1 MENYLQLWRR
11 PLNILQLIRYLILHL
26 ISLVGL
32 IIVLTDGD
40 LTLFSLSYLGKIC
53 GTSILLFTGIYLLVE
68 ESQYLSKLKN
78 WQYTFIITSV
88 SNFAFLPF
96 LIFLSYEEHLS
107 LWFPALLACSFMVLW
122 SISLI
127 AFKWRLISQWFNA
140 KHLKNLVNLWHPFQS
155 KLDFKRIIH
164 FSQEVWGRLLAKIT
178 PKPLDEQFLKSIPST
193 QASINEKITHFLDGK
208 TVLVYGATSAL
219 GQAFLDNIQL
229 YTPKKLLLLDK
240 DLIQLELFIVELGK
254 THPQL
259 EIHSFGIN
267 ALTSTTINSIFN
279 HYNPDFIFD
288 FDRYFCLPS
297 ADEGLASFLKA
308 NILIPYWLAC
318 NAHSSKSSLMISLHP
333 ELIHPEPS
341 FIHAEKILMSNLQR
355 LDSSNLRIIN
365 IKVPLFA
372 DDIALP
378 WYLQKLAISP
388 AKQTLLVDAAPLLN
402 SLLTLAQQLINHP
415 THYGSLWS
423 PLFAK
428 KLLAKKLAPILKLD
442 VTQQLIEIKHL
453 EKTKVPFKNLIATSH
468 PDLAILQDT
477 INLDIDDD
485 TASYFIDL
493 EKLLQKNLEQVEAF
507 LQAA

>member
-1 MENYLQLWRR
+1 MQLWGR

-40 LTLFSLSYLGKIC
+40 LTLFSLNYLGKVC
-53 GTSILLFTGIYLLVE
+53 GTSILLFTSICLFAE

-88 SNFAFLPF
+88 SNLAFLPF
-96 LIFLSYEEHLS
+96 LIFLNHEEHLS
-107 LWFPALLACSFMVLW
+107 FWFPALLTCSFMMLW
-122 SISLI
+122 GISLI
-127 AFKWRLISQWFNA
+127 TFKWSIISQWFSA
-140 KHLKNLVNLWHPFQS
+140 KRLKNLVSLWQAFQS
-155 KLDFKRIIH
+155 KLDFKKIIY
-164 FSQEVWGRLLAKIT
+164 FSQEIWGRLLAKIT
-178 PKPLDEQFLKSIPST
+178 QEPLDEQLLKSNPST
-193 QASINEKITHFLDGK
+193 QTSMNEKTTHFLNGK
-208 TVLVYGATSAL
+208 TILVYGATSSL
-219 GQAFLDNIQL
+219 GQAFLDNIQIH
-229 YTPKKLLLLDK
+229 TPKKLLLLDK
-240 DLIQLELFIVELGK
+240 DLIQLELLTVGLGK

-279 HYNPDFIFD
+279 QYNPDFIFD

-297 ADEGLASFLKA
+297 ADEGLASFLKI

-365 IKVPLFA
+365 MKVPLFA

-378 WYLQKLAISP
+378 WYLQKLAISS
-388 AKQTLLVDAAPLLN
+388 AKQTLLVDAAPLLD

-428 KLLAKKLAPILKLD
+428 KLLAKKLATILKID
-442 VTQQLIEIKHL
+442 VTQQLMEIKHL
-453 EKTKVPFKNLIATSH
+453 EKEKVSLKNLIATSH

-477 INLDIDDD
+477 INLDIVDND

-493 EKLLQKNLEQVEAF
+493 EKLLQKNLEQVETF